1 MKNTPDYSGVSLP
14 CSRLWRK
21 AAALDCKQQAHDPS
35 GTARF
40 ARLTQPG
47 SAGRLRLLWVNRCV
61 AAIALVAT
69 LALGGLG
76 ADRLA
81 AQEDLEKPPPIPP
94 EDAADVP
101 IPPKIQ
107 GEQIE
112 PTVTIRE
119 EEDRRIEEY
128 RFNGQ
133 VYMVKITPVGG
144 VPYYYIDT
152 DGDGKLEL
160 DMTDQALNPVQPVY
174 WKIKEW
180 K

>member
-1 MKNTPDYSGVSLP
+1 MTNLPILKRPARRRLSGLLAAGV
-14 CSRLWRK
+14 
-21 AAALDCKQQAHDPS
+21 AAAWLCA
-35 GTARF
+35 
-40 ARLTQPG
+40 G
-47 SAGRLRLLWVNRCV
+47 S
-61 AAIALVAT
+61 
-69 LALGGLG
+69 
-76 ADRLA
+76 LA
-81 AQEDLEKPPPIPP
+81 AQNDLEKPPPIPP
-94 EDAADVP
+94 EETADVP

-128 RFNGQ
+128 RINGQ
-133 VYMVKITPVGG
+133 VYMVKITPLGG

-152 DGDGKLEL
+152 DGDGRLEL
-160 DMTDQALNPVQPVY
+160 DMDKQALNPVQPVY

>member
-1 MKNTPDYSGVSLP
+1 MTKL
-14 CSRLWRK
+14 
-21 AAALDCKQQAHDPS
+21 
-35 GTARF
+35 TARSMPPCTW
-40 ARLTQPG
+40 ARLRWLP
-47 SAGRLRLLWVNRCV
+47 AVV
-61 AAIALVAT
+61 ACSL
-69 LALGGLG
+69 LALP
-76 ADRLA
+76 LA
-81 AQEDLEKPPPIPP
+81 AQDELEKPPPIPP
-94 EDAADVP
+94 EEPGDVP

-119 EEDRRIEEY
+119 EERRTIEEY
-128 RFNGQ
+128 SYKGQ
-133 VYMVKITPVGG
+133 VYMVKVTPKGG

-160 DMTDQALNPVQPVY
+160 DVDKQALDPVQPVY